1 LNVKSNI
8 LFRIYL
14 IGALCLIFGVAV
26 LGKVYQIQTDDNH
39 HWKTLADSLT
49 TKLFDVT
56 AERGN
61 IFSADDKLLAT
72 SVPYFDLYVDFGSK
86 AMSQEIFD
94 RNVDSLAFYMWK
106 YFNKNSVQEYSQ
118 QLKKAKKI
126 GRRYF
131 PFYAKADYILMKE
144 IKKWPL
150 FREGKF
156 KGGLIIERHQKR
168 INPFGDLA
176 LRTIGLKRVNAKDIG
191 LEESADS
198 LLHGINGK
206 ILKQKIAGGEWV
218 PFKSAGQI
226 EPKDGYDIVTTIDIN
241 LQDITESTLLQ
252 AVTQYQAAFGC
263 AILMEVKTGA
273 IKAIANIGRN
283 KNGIYSENYNY
294 AIGMSNEPGSVF
306 KMAGYLALFDDGFIT
321 LNDSINTNHASA
333 VFGGKV
339 LTDDGHN
346 TQYTFLTPGKAFAIS
361 SNVAI
366 ASWLSKYYS
375 GKKEKFY
382 QKLQQFGL
390 THPTYI
396 DLKGEQNPYINKPD
410 KWSGMSLAWIGHG
423 YEVKF
428 TPLQLLSFYNAIANG
443 GIRVKPYLI
452 QKVVDNGKIVREYK
466 PQSSNVKICS
476 AEAANLA
483 TQMALRPLEDEKG
496 TARGIRTPHY
506 RIAGKTGTAK
516 ISGGKKGYTGE
527 NLSSFVGF
535 FPADAPQYSCIVVV
549 GGPQGLFTTGGA
561 VSAPVFRAMADKIIT
576 SNIKSEKAINKDSTI
591 SNQPVPLAIGTK
603 NGINEINNR
612 FKLKFDFKED
622 WEYASVRSDSSNK
635 FFIGRV
641 ETKDKVVP
649 NVKGMLLDDAIALLE
664 NEGLKVAF
672 FGKGKIITQ
681 TIAAGTP
688 IVKGSLIQLYLN

>member
-1 LNVKSNI
+1 MNVKSNI

-226 EPKDGYDIVTTIDIN
+226 EPKDGYDIITTIDIG
-241 LQDITESTLLQ
+241 LQDITETTLLQ
-252 AVTQYQAAFGC
+252 SVTDYQADFGC

-273 IKAIANIGRN
+273 IKAIANLR
-283 KNGIYSENYNY
+283 KMANGGYGEVYND
-294 AIGMSNEPGSVF
+294 ALGTSNEPGSVF
-306 KMAGYLALFDDGFIT
+306 KLAGYLSLFDDGYIT
-321 LNDSINTNHASA
+321 LKDSINTNHASA
-333 VFGGKV
+333 VYGGHP

-366 ASWLSKYYS
+366 ANWLNKYY
-375 GKKEKFY
+375 GNNKDKFY
-382 QKLQQFGL
+382 KKLQQFKL
-390 THPTYI
+390 TQLTDVGI
-396 DLKGEQNPYINKPD
+396 KGERNPFINKPQN
-410 KWSGMSLAWIGHG
+410 WSAMSLAWIAHG

-428 TPLQLLSFYNAIANG
+428 TPLQILAFYNAVANG
-443 GIRVKPYLI
+443 GTHVKPYLI
-452 QKVVDNGKIVREYK
+452 QQVVDNGKVIRDYK
-466 PQSSNVKICS
+466 PQSSTEKICS
-476 AEAANLA
+476 PEAAA
-483 TQMALRPLEDEKG
+483 MAKQIMLRVIEDENG
-496 TARGIRTPHY
+496 TGRSIRTPHY

-516 ISGGKKGYTGE
+516 MSFDNKGFTNK
-527 NLSSFVGF
+527 NLSSFPKDKPFVLYCASSYRTMVASSILKQRGWDNF
-535 FPADAPQYSCIVVV
+535 SDVI
-549 GGPQGLFTTGGA
+549 GG
-561 VSAPVFRAMADKIIT
+561 
-576 SNIKSEKAINKDSTI
+576 
-591 SNQPVPLAIGTK
+591 
-603 NGINEINNR
+603 
-612 FKLKFDFKED
+612 FKEISKTNIPRT
-622 WEYASVRSDSSNK
+622 EYVCP
-635 FFIGRV
+635 
-641 ETKDKVVP
+641 TT
-649 NVKGMLLDDAIALLE
+649 LL
-664 NEGLKVAF
+664 
-672 FGKGKIITQ
+672 
-681 TIAAGTP
+681 
-688 IVKGSLIQLYLN
+688 

>member
-1 LNVKSNI
+1 MNVKSNI

-206 ILKQKIAGGEWV
+206 ILKQI
-218 PFKSAGQI
+218 
-226 EPKDGYDIVTTIDIN
+226 IN
-241 LQDITESTLLQ
+241 
-252 AVTQYQAAFGC
+252 
-263 AILMEVKTGA
+263 
-273 IKAIANIGRN
+273 
-283 KNGIYSENYNY
+283 
-294 AIGMSNEPGSVF
+294 
-306 KMAGYLALFDDGFIT
+306 
-321 LNDSINTNHASA
+321 
-333 VFGGKV
+333 
-339 LTDDGHN
+339 
-346 TQYTFLTPGKAFAIS
+346 
-361 SNVAI
+361 
-366 ASWLSKYYS
+366 
-375 GKKEKFY
+375 
-382 QKLQQFGL
+382 
-390 THPTYI
+390 
-396 DLKGEQNPYINKPD
+396 
-410 KWSGMSLAWIGHG
+410 
-423 YEVKF
+423 
-428 TPLQLLSFYNAIANG
+428 
-443 GIRVKPYLI
+443 
-452 QKVVDNGKIVREYK
+452 
-466 PQSSNVKICS
+466 
-476 AEAANLA
+476 
-483 TQMALRPLEDEKG
+483 
-496 TARGIRTPHY
+496 
-506 RIAGKTGTAK
+506 
-516 ISGGKKGYTGE
+516 
-527 NLSSFVGF
+527 
-535 FPADAPQYSCIVVV
+535 
-549 GGPQGLFTTGGA
+549 
-561 VSAPVFRAMADKIIT
+561 
-576 SNIKSEKAINKDSTI
+576 
-591 SNQPVPLAIGTK
+591 
-603 NGINEINNR
+603 
-612 FKLKFDFKED
+612 
-622 WEYASVRSDSSNK
+622 
-635 FFIGRV
+635 
-641 ETKDKVVP
+641 
-649 NVKGMLLDDAIALLE
+649 
-664 NEGLKVAF
+664 
-672 FGKGKIITQ
+672 
-681 TIAAGTP
+681 
-688 IVKGSLIQLYLN
+688 